1 LNSLIVTGHL
11 GFIGSAFCT
20 LFSRDYQIIGVDYAG
35 PGSMNE
41 NLVADVEDVRGD
53 IADQPA
59 MDALIRRVKPIAI
72 VNFAA
77 ETHVDRS
84 IVADLAFWHS
94 NVLGARV
101 LALEALKHRL
111 RLVHVSTDEIYGDA
125 RESGSPWTED
135 SPIAPRNPYAVTKGA
150 AELMLRSYFSTHAL
164 DVVITRGANTIGPRQ
179 FIEKAVPKAVSCFI
193 AGKPFPL
200 YRSPARR
207 MWLYVDDHARAV
219 LAALD
224 RGRAGETYNI
234 APEPASE
241 AYTHEVIERVRRIV
255 GRGEIELVD
264 DRKAY
269 DLRYWM
275 SAEKAARELG
285 YTPIVGLDEAI
296 RKTVYWYADNP
307 RWVEA
312 ARKAISSSAYSP

>member
-1 LNSLIVTGHL
+1 LKSLIVTGHL
-11 GFIGSAFCT
+11 GFIGSAFCA
-20 LFSRDYQIIGVDYAG
+20 LFAKDYRIIGVDYAG
-35 PGSMNE
+35 PGSMSE
-41 NLVADVEDVRGD
+41 NLAPGVEDVRGD
-53 IADQPA
+53 IADELA
-59 MDALIRRVKPIAI
+59 METLVHRVKPAAI

-84 IVADLAFWHS
+84 IARDLVFWHS

-101 LALEALKHRL
+101 LALEALKHGL
-111 RLVHVSTDEIYGDA
+111 RLVHVSTDEVYGDA
-125 RESGSPWTED
+125 CENGSAWTEE

-150 AELMLRSYFSTHAL
+150 AELMLGSYFRAHDL

-179 FIEKAVPKAVSCFI
+179 FVEKAVPKAVSCFVS
-193 AGKPFPL
+193 GKPFPL

-219 LAALD
+219 LAALE

-234 APEPASE
+234 APGPESE
-241 AYTHEVIERVRRIV
+241 AYTHEVIERVRQIV

-275 SAEKAARELG
+275 NAEKASRELE
-285 YTPIVGLDEAI
+285 YTPSVGLDQAI
-296 RKTVYWYADNP
+296 RKTVQWYVDNP

-312 ARKAISSSAYSP
+312 AHKAISSFAASP